1 MKTPKK
7 NAMDTTGKKTSYATN
22 SNVQAAPAK
31 PARKFDDDD
40 DDDFN
45 EPIEEIGGFDELGS
59 FDDDDD
65 Y

>member
-7 NAMDTTGKKTSYATN
+7 TATKATGKKASDETK
-22 SNVQAAPAK
+22 SNMKAAPAK

-45 EPIEEIGGFDELGS
+45 EPIDDLGGFDELGS

-65 Y
+65 F

>member
-1 MKTPKK
+1 MKTPK
-7 NAMDTTGKKTSYATN
+7 NSAATAGKKTSNATK
-22 SNVQAAPAK
+22 SNIQAATAK

-45 EPIEEIGGFDELGS
+45 EPIDEIGGFDELGS

-65 Y
+65 F